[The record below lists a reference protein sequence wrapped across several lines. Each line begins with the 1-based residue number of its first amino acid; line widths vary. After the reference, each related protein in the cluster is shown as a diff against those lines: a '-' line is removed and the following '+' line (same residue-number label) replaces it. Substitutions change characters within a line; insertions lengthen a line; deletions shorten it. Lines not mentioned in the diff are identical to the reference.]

1 MKALFVDDDL
11 ETEVL
16 VKVLRARHPDDSFDL
31 ADTLPDARQ
40 KIWSEKYDVI
50 VFDIMMPADETAAP
64 GSSEDA
70 GLITGL
76 LLLDLMRGDPKC
88 LNQITRPVLLTGLV
102 PSEHSKVAAA
112 QKAFGESFM
121 QKPMH
126 PDTVYE
132 ILNKPSAPL

>member
-16 VKVLRARHPDDSFDL
+16 VKVLRARHPSDSFDL
-31 ADTLPDARQ
+31 ADTLPDAR
-40 KIWSEKYDVI
+40 KSIWSEKYDVI
-50 VFDIMMPADETAAP
+50 VFDIMMPADDMAAP

-70 GLITGL
+70 GLISGL
-76 LLLDLMRGDPKC
+76 LLLDLMRSDPKC
-88 LNQITRPVLLTGLV
+88 PNQKTRPVVLTGLV
-102 PSEHSKVAAA
+102 PAEHTKVASA
-112 QKAFGESFM
+112 QKSFGESFM

-132 ILNKPSAPL
+132 ILNKPSAQQ